1 MDELTGLPSIY
12 STPSFFNQVKNK
24 HPSFGIIIFD
34 IDGFNYS
41 TYHYGY
47 QETNKQLRQV
57 ANLIQKIVPQGT
69 DVFRSD
75 GDEFTVFLYQRD
87 MATVV
92 SIAMQLKDTINQNFS
107 LLKPIQRSWCFPDKS
122 SLSWQSHLSISC
134 GIVFYPQHGKNFSDL
149 RQIAFK
155 AMYKGGKGLNRD
167 GVFAIEELAE

>member
-1 MDELTGLPSIY
+1 MDELTGLP
-12 STPSFFNQVKNK
+12 TTCLKPSFFDQVKSK

-47 QETNKQLRQV
+47 QEADKQLRQV
-57 ANLIQKIVPQGT
+57 ANLIQEIVPQGT

-107 LLKPIQRSWCFPDKS
+107 LLNPIQRSWFFPDNS

-134 GIVFYPQHGKNFSDL
+134 GIVFYPQHGENFVDL
-149 RQIAFK
+149 RETAFK
-155 AMYKGGKGLNRD
+155 AMYQGGKGLNRE
-167 GVFAIEELAE
+167 GVMVIGELAE